1 MSRMAAVHGLS
12 GLWRDETDVPERV
25 RSFRFVSTRLLLIEQ
40 WLLLIPIMITA
51 HLCGNSWIGIA
62 AIGGV
67 FHAFTTLARMAD
79 PIGLTTRSLIATGM
93 LIDVLLLIYAL
104 TGVGSWQMDGGHMWI
119 FAVWSHCLA
128 LLCWRSLVISGTLG
142 VLHHFLMIYLMPL
155 WVFPDG
161 ANVWRVVLHGGVVVM
176 QISVLCVFVVFI
188 IRMLRNAEQL
198 ETALAAT
205 LERVEDVSRSKSQ
218 FLAHMSHELRTP
230 LNAIIGF
237 SEITKQQMFGPISER
252 YLDYADH
259 INASGSHLLALINDV
274 LDLSR
279 VESGKYELQEKS
291 VDVRAVVDASLAM
304 VGFRAGEAGL
314 GLSTEIAPS
323 LPRLRADE
331 RAVKQV
337 LLNLLSNAVKYTP
350 TRGAIVVRAAAG
362 PAGLEITVSD
372 TGCGIPA
379 AMMARLF
386 EPFQRA
392 DSMVT
397 RKVEGSGLGLAIS
410 RHYMELHGGTLVL
423 RNEAGGG
430 TVAIAIFPAA
440 RMIAAGEEHAAAAA
454 SDEFAVP
461 APLMAKA

>member
-1 MSRMAAVHGLS
+1 MSAMPNFPALS
-12 GLWRDETDVPERV
+12 ALWRDQADVPERV
-25 RSFRFVSTRLLLIEQ
+25 RSFRLVSTRLLLIEQ

-62 AIGGV
+62 VIGGL
-67 FHAFTTLARMAD
+67 FHAFTTLARTAD
-79 PIGLTTRSLIATGM
+79 PIGLTTRSLIATGL

-198 ETALAAT
+198 ELALATT
-205 LERVEDVSRSKSQ
+205 LGRVEEVSRSKSQ

-237 SEITKQQMFGPISER
+237 SEITKQQMFGPIPDR
-252 YLDYADH
+252 YLDYAQD

-279 VESGKYELQEKS
+279 VESGKYDLQEKS
-291 VDVRAVVDASLAM
+291 VDVRTAIDACLAM
-304 VGFRAGEAGL
+304 VGFRAQEVGL
-314 GLSTEIAPS
+314 RLSTDMAPS

-331 RAVKQV
+331 RAGKPV

-350 TRGAIVVRAAAG
+350 GRGAIVVRAAAG
-362 PAGLEITVSD
+362 PAGLEIAVSD

-386 EPFQRA
+386 EPFHRD
-392 DSMVT
+392 DSTIT

-410 RHYMELHGGTLVL
+410 RHYMELHGGEQAL
-423 RNEAGGG
+423 RSAAGGG
-430 TVAIAIFPAA
+430 TVATALFPAA
-440 RMIAAGEEHAAAAA
+440 RVIAAGEEWTATEA
-454 SDEFAVP
+454 DDGIGGP
-461 APLMAKA
+461 APMMAKA

>member
-1 MSRMAAVHGLS
+1 MIAMPRISLLS
-12 GLWRDETDVPERV
+12 ALFRDQVDIPERV
-25 RSFRFVSTRLLLIEQ
+25 RAFRLVSTRLLLIEQ

-51 HLCGNSWIGIA
+51 HLCGNSWLGIA
-62 AIGGV
+62 LIGGV
-67 FHAFTTLARMAD
+67 FHAFTTLARLAD

-93 LIDVLLLIYAL
+93 LVDVLLLIYGL
-104 TGVGSWQMDGGHMWI
+104 TGAGSWQMDGGHMWI

-128 LLCWRSLVISGTLG
+128 LLCWRSLVVSGTLG
-142 VLHHFLMIYLMPL
+142 VLHHFLLIYLMPL

-198 ETALAAT
+198 ERALAAT
-205 LERVEDVSRSKSQ
+205 LEQVEEVSRSKSQ

-252 YLDYADH
+252 YLDYARD
-259 INASGSHLLALINDV
+259 INASGSHLLSLINDV

-279 VESGKYELQEKS
+279 VESGKYELQEKA

-304 VGFRAGEAGL
+304 VRFRAGEAGL
-314 GLSTEIAPS
+314 GLATEIAPS
-323 LPRLRADE
+323 LPRLKADE

-350 TRGAIVVRAAAG
+350 ARGAIVVRAAAG
-362 PAGLEITVSD
+362 PAGLEIAVSD

-386 EPFQRA
+386 EPFHRA

-397 RKVEGSGLGLAIS
+397 RAVEGSGLGLAIS
-410 RHYMELHGGTLVL
+410 RHYMELHGGTLDL
-423 RNEAGGG
+423 RNELGGG
-430 TVAIAIFPAA
+430 TVATAVFPAA
-440 RMIAAGEEHAAAAA
+440 RLIAASVERPLEAN
-454 SDEFAVP
+454 DDLV
-461 APLMAKA
+461 APSPQMAKA